1 MFVANEIAVHEW
13 LLTLKLYPLYKQQ
26 QPQQKVFLD
35 DWKVLPPNEVAGL
48 IYFQVILI
56 EYSLETQL
64 SSENEKL

>member
-1 MFVANEIAVHEW
+1 MNGF
-13 LLTLKLYPLYKQQ
+13 LLWNSIHFTNNNNRNK
-26 QPQQKVFLD
+26 KVFLD

-48 IYFQVILI
+48 IYFQVIPI